1 VKLPIGCAG
10 KALSPMHTSTSITL
24 TLREAAKAIANRPA
38 ASREAE
44 SANQSDARLD
54 AEVLLAHVLDQSRSW
69 LYAHSDAI
77 VEKEDL
83 ERFGQ
88 LLTKRING
96 VPVAILT
103 GHQEFWSLPLQ
114 VSSDVLVPR
123 PETEQLVEVALANIG
138 SIRSPRIL
146 ELGTGSGAIAIA
158 LACERPDAEITATD
172 LSTSALAVASANA
185 GHISKTQQHFPQIR
199 FIESDW
205 FSALIDP
212 ANGGSQQF
220 DLIVSNPPYLASDD
234 PHLQGDIRHE
244 PRSALVSGPKGLDA
258 LSEIISVAPDFLPQ
272 AGRLILEHGATQA
285 QQLHEMLQGANYTCI
300 ETCHDLAGLA
310 RITTA
315 LAG

>member
-1 VKLPIGCAG
+1 MPTTTTV
-10 KALSPMHTSTSITL
+10 ALTIKD
-24 TLREAAKAIANRPA
+24 AAKALANRPA
-38 ASREAE
+38 LNEETAS
-44 SANQSDARLD
+44 SNQSDARLD

-69 LYAHSDAI
+69 LYAHSEAI
-77 VEKEDL
+77 VKKEDL
-83 ERFGQ
+83 EQFEQ
-88 LLTKRING
+88 LLSKRLSG

-114 VSSDVLVPR
+114 VTCDVLVPR
-123 PETEQLVEVALANIG
+123 PETEQLVETALSNIR

-185 GHISKTQQHFPQIR
+185 TQISKTRQRFTQIR

-205 FSALIDP
+205 FSAFINP
-212 ANGGSQQF
+212 ADGCSQQF

-244 PRSALVSGPKGLDA
+244 PRSALVSGPEGLDA
-258 LSEIISVAPDFLPQ
+258 LGEIISVAPEFLPR
-272 AGRLILEHGATQA
+272 AGRLILEHGASQA
-285 QQLHEMLQGANYTCI
+285 QDLHEMLQGANYTCI